1 MPNRF
6 VVLLVGMIALLTAA
20 RPAHA
25 YWEYGHESVARI
37 AWEQMRPDTRR
48 QVAALLRQGR
58 LLETP
63 ECPVSTIEQASVW
76 ADCIKPLGDRFAY
89 VYSWHYQNVDVC
101 KPFDLKAACKDGN
114 CVSAQIERNARLLA
128 DPKVPVRER
137 LMALALLVHFMGDL
151 HQPMHAGDHQDLGG
165 NKVAANYGIVGGRA
179 NLHSIWD
186 GWLAERA
193 ISTPPSGPSA
203 ILAQIS
209 VTDRERI
216 ASGSVED
223 WSREMWGKARDLAY
237 KTLVGD
243 PCGAGPVERPILTE
257 AQVRELIP
265 EVRTDVA
272 EGGIRLARLID
283 DALGP
288 EHKAPGQKR

>member
-1 MPNRF
+1 MPNRIIACLAG
-6 VVLLVGMIALLTAA
+6 LLALFASA
-20 RPAHA
+20 RPADA

-48 QVAALLRQGR
+48 QVAALLRKGR

-63 ECPVSTIEQASVW
+63 ECPVATIEQASVW

-89 VYSWHYQNVDVC
+89 AYSWHYQNVDVC
-101 KPFDLKAACKDGN
+101 KPFDLKPACKDGN

-128 DPKVPVRER
+128 DPKVPTREK
-137 LMALALLVHFMGDL
+137 LMALALLVHFVGDL

-165 NKVAANYGIVGGRA
+165 NRVAANYGIVSGRA

-186 GWLAERA
+186 GWLAERS

-203 ILAQIS
+203 ILAQIPP
-209 VTDRERI
+209 TERERI
-216 ASGSVED
+216 ASGTVED
-223 WSREMWGKARDLAY
+223 WSREMWAKARDLAY

-243 PCGAGPVERPILTE
+243 PCGAGSVERPTLTE

-265 EVRTDVA
+265 EVRTNVA

-283 DALGP
+283 DALGAQ
-288 EHKAPGQKR
+288 HKAPGQKR